1 MSLQQW
7 WYRVSGQQQR
17 DEIAAVRA
25 MANRYSDAALSLMP
39 EILRLVEQ
47 VGIERSAAWATIN
60 ETYQCTPTRWDSL
73 TGHQWRTLGAHNY
86 WGQSGNELRH
96 AQDHAAHA
104 HDYAESAISYA
115 DRALATINRLD
126 CQGHNLRYA
135 TDCAKAARDMAL
147 DAHRHLLEGQAAYG
161 RYERLRAA
169 ELAPADDD
177 LPPLDLPAPA
187 PVAVPVEQP
196 IAVPDWPVPV
206 RQRKEA
212 QP

>member
-86 WGQSGNELRH
+86 WGQSGNELCH

-104 HDYAESAISYA
+104 YDYAESAVSYA
-115 DRALATINRLD
+115 DRAIAMITRLD
-126 CQGHNLRYA
+126 CQSHELRYA
-135 TDCAKAARDMAL
+135 VDCAKSARDMAL
-147 DAHRHLLEGQAAYG
+147 AAHRHMLQGQAAYG
-161 RYERLRAA
+161 QYERLLAA
-169 ELAPADDD
+169 ELAVADDD
-177 LPPLDLPAPA
+177 LPPLDLPAP
-187 PVAVPVEQP
+187 VVVPVPEEQP
-196 IAVPDWPVPV
+196 IAVPNWPV

>member
-17 DEIAAVRA
+17 GEIAAIRA

-39 EILRLVEQ
+39 EILRLVEL
-47 VGIERSAAWATIN
+47 VGIERNTAWATIN

-104 HDYAESAISYA
+104 YDFSESAVSYA
-115 DRALATINRLD
+115 DRAIAMITRLD
-126 CQGHNLRYA
+126 CQSHELRYA
-135 TDCAKAARDMAL
+135 VDCAKSARDMAL

-161 RYERLRAA
+161 QYERLLAA
-169 ELAPADDD
+169 ESKFDELPMPAH
-177 LPPLDLPAPA
+177 PRPVVQPA
-187 PVAVPVEQP
+187 PVEQP
-196 IAVPDWPVPV
+196 IAVSDWPVRQPQV
-206 RQRKEA
+206 R
-212 QP
+212 